1 MRTILVVAALDTKGL
16 EIAFCKKR
24 IEELGAKALLIDGGV
39 LGEPTIPPDI
49 TREEVAKAAGTTIEN
64 VRKIPAE
71 AEALGLQTEGA
82 SIIAQRL
89 LKEGKIHGV
98 LGVGGGM
105 GTALGTGVMRSL
117 PIGVPKFMVSSQAGN
132 PAVVGPSVGT
142 KDICMFHSVTDV
154 VGINNL
160 TRTVFTRACGGVVG
174 MANAAVTQDA
184 DTKKIVAIMAKGTTE
199 PTNRALRDR
208 VAAAG
213 FQPMTFHCFGYGPAS
228 QEQVIAD
235 GFIDGGVIELASDW
249 LDHIAG
255 GDSFPPPDRYE
266 NAGKKGLPQVFIPGS
281 CDFVAAAPGMFPGR
295 KVAPHNR
302 AVALFRSSREEL
314 RRVGKDVGRKLSRAD
329 APATVVIPMRGFAVH
344 DQEGGQLWDPEADM
358 GFLEGISPYE
368 GKIKIKQVNA
378 HIFDPEFIDVVMES
392 FLENVAICR

>member
-117 PIGVPKFMVSSQAGN
+117 PHWRAQI
-132 PAVVGPSVGT
+132 
-142 KDICMFHSVTDV
+142 H
-154 VGINNL
+154 GI
-160 TRTVFTRACGGVVG
+160 
-174 MANAAVTQDA
+174 
-184 DTKKIVAIMAKGTTE
+184 
-199 PTNRALRDR
+199 
-208 VAAAG
+208 
-213 FQPMTFHCFGYGPAS
+213 
-228 QEQVIAD
+228 
-235 GFIDGGVIELASDW
+235 
-249 LDHIAG
+249 
-255 GDSFPPPDRYE
+255 
-266 NAGKKGLPQVFIPGS
+266 
-281 CDFVAAAPGMFPGR
+281 FPGR
-295 KVAPHNR
+295 QSGCGRPFGGHKRHLHVP
-302 AVALFRSSREEL
+302 L
-314 RRVGKDVGRKLSRAD
+314 RHRCCG
-329 APATVVIPMRGFAVH
+329 H
-344 DQEGGQLWDPEADM
+344 Q
-358 GFLEGISPYE
+358 
-368 GKIKIKQVNA
+368 
-378 HIFDPEFIDVVMES
+378 
-392 FLENVAICR
+392 